1 MGPVS
6 GQVLLAGLAFALAA
20 WLVLE
25 RGRRSDL
32 EGGERP
38 PPTTPAVD
46 LDPAVACDLVAA
58 VLTAGASVPAA
69 LESLGEAVGGDDG
82 AEVAVAARML
92 RYGASWEEA
101 FERVPPAWDPVTE
114 ALRLAWSDGVAP
126 GPTLAATAGALR
138 TARAARAR
146 EEAER
151 LAVRLVLPLGLCLL
165 PAFVLM
171 GLVPVMIATG
181 GDLLGWVR

>member
-1 MGPVS
+1 MS
-6 GQVLLAGLAFALAA
+6 GQAILAGIALALVA
-20 WLVLE
+20 WLLLE
-25 RGRRSDL
+25 RGRHVGLGR
-32 EGGERP
+32 GGRP
-38 PPTTPAVD
+38 VPAPPAVD

-101 FERVPPAWDPVTE
+101 FERVPPTWDPVTD

-126 GPTLAATAGALR
+126 GPTLTATAGALR
-138 TARAARAR
+138 TSRAARAR

>member
-1 MGPVS
+1 MDGSV
-6 GQVLLAGLAFALAA
+6 VLAGLALAVA
-20 WLVLE
+20 VWLALE
-25 RGRRSDL
+25 RGRRAGL
-32 EGGERP
+32 GRGERSVP
-38 PPTTPAVD
+38 VTAVVD

-58 VLTAGASVPAA
+58 VLAAGASVPAA

-92 RYGASWEEA
+92 RFGATWEEA
-101 FERVPPAWDPVTE
+101 FERVPPTWDPVTD
-114 ALRLAWSDGVAP
+114 ALELAWSDGVAP
-126 GPTLAATAGALR
+126 GPTLLATAGALR
-138 TARAARAR
+138 TSRAARAR
-146 EEAER
+146 EDAER

-181 GDLLGWVR
+181 GDLLGWP

>member
-1 MGPVS
+1 VRGS
-6 GQVLLAGLAFALAA
+6 QVLAGLLLALAV

-25 RGRRSDL
+25 RGRRA
-32 EGGERP
+32 RP
-38 PPTTPAVD
+38 WRRGRSEACVGPVD

-58 VLTAGASVPAA
+58 VLGAGASVPAA
-69 LESLGEAVGGDDG
+69 LEALGEAVGGEDG

-92 RYGASWEEA
+92 RFGSGWEEALERVPASWE
-101 FERVPPAWDPVTE
+101 PVTD
-114 ALRLAWSDGVAP
+114 ALRLAWIDGVAP
-126 GPTLAATAGALR
+126 GPVLAATAGALR